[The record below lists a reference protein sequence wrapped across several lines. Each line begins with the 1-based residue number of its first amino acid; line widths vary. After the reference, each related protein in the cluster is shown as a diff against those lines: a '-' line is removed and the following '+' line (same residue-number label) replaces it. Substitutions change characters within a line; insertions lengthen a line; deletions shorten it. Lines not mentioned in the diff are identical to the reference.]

1 MTEETKI
8 NINAENLKRLKEL
21 SEVFNLNLELFIN
34 KLLEKDLEYIDLNF
48 MDTIDFLK
56 SMR

>member
-1 MTEETKI
+1 MSKEI
-8 NINAENLKRLKEL
+8 NINEKNLKRFKEL
-21 SEVFNLNLELFIN
+21 SEVFNLDLELFIN

-48 MDTIDFLK
+48 LDAIDFLR